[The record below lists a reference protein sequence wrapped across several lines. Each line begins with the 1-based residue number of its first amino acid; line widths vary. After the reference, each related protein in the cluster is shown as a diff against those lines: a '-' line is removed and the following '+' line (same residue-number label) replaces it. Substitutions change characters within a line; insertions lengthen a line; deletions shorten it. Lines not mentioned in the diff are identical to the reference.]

1 MTITDL
7 LESIR
12 ERADIAADL
21 FELANNPNEYIP
33 LCEIRCMNL
42 TVREVFLDAKLGNR
56 L

>member
-7 LESIR
+7 LLIVQ

-21 FELANNPNEYIP
+21 FELANNPNDYIP
-33 LCEIRCMNL
+33 LCEIQCAGMKI
-42 TVREVFLDAKLGNR
+42 REVFLDARLGNR